1 MSEIL
6 DVDVCQARHQGNIAS
21 IDANPDSTDKQRDRE
36 MVLEIISKSQG
47 VTSKEIAEQMGRR
60 LNCIS
65 GRISE
70 LKQSDLISVGGRR
83 GGCGINFKK

>member
-70 LKQSDLISVGGRR
+70 LKQSDLILVGGRR